1 MSALFD
7 ALPSLAQLA
16 IAFPAFLAGYIILGL
31 VSFGTSL
38 IVAPVLVNIMPLSRI
53 VPLLALLDCVA
64 TTANGVRLSSKV
76 AVKEL
81 MVMVPVMVLGSLLGA
96 YLLLNLP
103 ARPLM
108 VALGLFLIGNA
119 LYTFFGKPADRII
132 AQGWVVPLGFFGGV
146 FSALFGSG
154 GPLYATYFSRRLRE
168 PDALRATQSV
178 LLSMATFTRAV
189 IFAVA
194 GVYADFK
201 IILLAICLL
210 PAMVIGMWIGE
221 RITLRLT
228 REQFLRVLHSVLLLA
243 GVTLCLRALASG

>member
-1 MSALFD
+1 MPALFD

-16 IAFPAFLAGYIILGL
+16 LTYPAFIAGYIVLGL
-31 VSFGTSL
+31 VSFGTTL

-64 TTANGVRLSSKV
+64 TTANGFRLGSKV
-76 AVKEL
+76 AVREL
-81 MVMVPVMVLGSLLGA
+81 VFMVPVMVLGSLLGA

-108 VALGLFLIGNA
+108 AALGVFLVGNA
-119 LYTFFGKPADRII
+119 LYTFFGKPADRVI
-132 AQGWVVPLGFFGGV
+132 AQAWVVPLGFFGGV
-146 FSALFGSG
+146 CSALFGSG

-189 IFAVA
+189 IFALA
-194 GVYADFK
+194 GVYADYK
-201 IILLAICLL
+201 LVLLAISLL
-210 PAMVIGMWIGE
+210 PAMALGMRIGE

-228 REQFLRVLHSVLLLA
+228 RKQFLRVLHSVLLLA
-243 GVTLCLRALASG
+243 GITLCLRAVAGG

>member
-16 IAFPAFLAGYIILGL
+16 VAYPAFIAGYIVLGL
-31 VSFGTSL
+31 VSFGTTL

-64 TTANGVRLSSKV
+64 TTANGFRLGSKV
-76 AVKEL
+76 AVREL
-81 MVMVPVMVLGSLLGA
+81 MVMVPVMVLGSVVGA

-108 VALGLFLIGNA
+108 AALGLFLVGNA
-119 LYTFFGKPADRII
+119 LYTFFGKPAHGII
-132 AQGWVVPLGFFGGV
+132 AQAWVVPLGFFGGV
-146 FSALFGSG
+146 CSALFGSG
-154 GPLYATYFSRRLRE
+154 GPLYATYFSRRLHE

-189 IFAVA
+189 IFALA
-194 GVYADFK
+194 GVYADYRL
-201 IILLAICLL
+201 ILLAVCLL
-210 PAMVIGMWIGE
+210 PAMALGMWIGE

-243 GVTLCLRALASG
+243 GITLCLRALAGG